1 MKIRSRLL
9 ALVAVSMTGLL
20 VTVGVMSWMLNDLRI
35 GGQLYNQIINDKD
48 LLADILP
55 PPEYIIEAELTLY
68 QLGNTANPSKQSQLW
83 QTLDRLQSDYQQ
95 REDFW
100 KTQSLSPEIMKAL
113 QASQNYGHQFFQKLT
128 LLKQVGISSTEG
140 GKLIAELHQLYDSH
154 RTEID
159 QLVKLS
165 NDHFNALSAESD
177 SILNSHLTLM
187 VFILLTV
194 IALVLWVGISTL
206 GQVTKPVDQLV
217 KFVQG
222 VIQSGDFNRRSQLKD
237 DDEISEI
244 AQILDQLLVS
254 LNQVMS
260 ETNKVVGAIANADF
274 SQRMTG
280 HYVGDLDKLKQG
292 VNQSANS
299 VSFMMGELEKVMNGL
314 NAGKFDTRMDS
325 KVPAAF
331 RQLVETALNNISGI
345 ISDINTAV
353 DQMNKGNFDAKVKAQ
368 AQGDLL
374 TMKNNFNQSLDEIS
388 RIIKSIVL
396 VVEAQAQGDLT
407 AELPDGLYQGAFHN
421 LKNAMNYSA
430 DKVKSSVVEVIQV
443 SNIVNDAA
451 GQVSQGSADLSGR
464 VQEQAAALEQT
475 SATMNEMTAAIQ
487 TNTANAKRVSELA
500 MQVQNQAGAGVSVM
514 QETITA
520 MQAIKASSSKIA
532 DIVTIIDGIA
542 FQTNLLALNAAV
554 EAARAG
560 DHGRGFAVVA
570 GEVRALAQKS
580 AEAAKDIKDL
590 ITDSVHRIET
600 GTHLADKS
608 GEMLSGITGSI
619 EQVTKM
625 IEEIST
631 ASHEQSVGIG
641 QVHQAISS
649 IDRVTQENAALVEET
664 SAAAES
670 LSSEAHRLQENM
682 AFFKTGVSSQSSPR
696 PNLHKPASSVPKRVS
711 ASLPAPKSTSGSPS
725 NEWTDF

>member
-9 ALVAVSMTGLL
+9 TLVTVSMTGLL
-20 VTVGVMSWMLNDLRI
+20 VTAGMMSWMLNDLRI

-68 QLGNTANPSKQSQLW
+68 QLSDTANATKQARYW
-83 QTLDRLQSDYQQ
+83 QTMDRLQSEYQQ

-100 KTQSLSPEIMKAL
+100 KTQPLSKEISTAL
-113 QASQNYGHQFFQKLT
+113 QASQNYGHQFFQKLAQ
-128 LLKQVGISSTEG
+128 LKQVGIATPEG
-140 GKLIAELHQLYDSH
+140 GKLIAELHQLYDAH
-154 RTEID
+154 RAEID

-165 NDHFNALSAESD
+165 NDHFNALSVKSD
-177 SILNSHLTLM
+177 GILSSHITLII
-187 VFILLTV
+187 FILLSIIT
-194 IALVLWVGISTL
+194 LVLWVGISTL
-206 GQVTKPVDQLV
+206 ARVTKPVDHLV

-222 VIQSGDFNRRSQLKD
+222 VIQSGDFNRRSQLTD

-244 AQILDQLLVS
+244 AQTMDQLLIS
-254 LNQVMS
+254 LNQVMT
-260 ETNKVVGAIANADF
+260 ETNKVIGAIANADF

-280 HYVGDLDKLKQG
+280 HYVGDFDKLKQG

-299 VSFMMGELEKVMNGL
+299 VSFMIGELEKVMNGL
-314 NAGKFDTRMDS
+314 NAGKFDIRMDN
-325 KVPAAF
+325 KVPTAF

-345 ISDINTAV
+345 IGDINTAV
-353 DQMNKGNFDAKVKAQ
+353 DQMNKGNFDAKVKAE

-374 TMKNNFNQSLDEIS
+374 VMKNNFNQSLDEIS
-388 RIIKSIVL
+388 RIIKSIVM

-407 AELPDGLYQGAFHN
+407 TELPDGIYQGTFHH

-451 GQVSQGSADLSGR
+451 SQVSQGSEDLSRR

-475 SATMNEMTAAIQ
+475 SSTMHEMTSAIQ
-487 TNTANAKRVSELA
+487 TNTANARRVSELA
-500 MQVQNQAGAGVSVM
+500 SQVQHQTNEGVSVM

-560 DHGRGFAVVA
+560 EHGRGFAVVA

-641 QVHQAISS
+641 QVHQAISN

-670 LSSEAHRLQENM
+670 LSTEAHRLQENM
-682 AFFKTGVSSQSSPR
+682 AFFKTGASMRTPTR
-696 PNLHKPASSVPKRVS
+696 TNTHTPAPAPKRIS
-711 ASLPAPKSTSGSPS
+711 ASLPAPSSIGVSKS
-725 NEWTDF
+725 NEWSDF

>member
-1 MKIRSRLL
+1 
-9 ALVAVSMTGLL
+9 
-20 VTVGVMSWMLNDLRI
+20 
-35 GGQLYNQIINDKD
+35 
-48 LLADILP
+48 
-55 PPEYIIEAELTLY
+55 
-68 QLGNTANPSKQSQLW
+68 
-83 QTLDRLQSDYQQ
+83 
-95 REDFW
+95 
-100 KTQSLSPEIMKAL
+100 
-113 QASQNYGHQFFQKLT
+113 
-128 LLKQVGISSTEG
+128 
-140 GKLIAELHQLYDSH
+140 
-154 RTEID
+154 
-159 QLVKLS
+159 
-165 NDHFNALSAESD
+165 
-177 SILNSHLTLM
+177 
-187 VFILLTV
+187 
-194 IALVLWVGISTL
+194 
-206 GQVTKPVDQLV
+206 
-217 KFVQG
+217 
-222 VIQSGDFNRRSQLKD
+222 
-237 DDEISEI
+237 
-244 AQILDQLLVS
+244 
-254 LNQVMS
+254 
-260 ETNKVVGAIANADF
+260 
-274 SQRMTG
+274 
-280 HYVGDLDKLKQG
+280 
-292 VNQSANS
+292 
-299 VSFMMGELEKVMNGL
+299 
-314 NAGKFDTRMDS
+314 
-325 KVPAAF
+325 
-331 RQLVETALNNISGI
+331 LVETALNNISGI
-345 ISDINTAV
+345 IGDINTAV
-353 DQMNKGNFDAKVKAQ
+353 DQMNKGNFDAKVKAE

-374 TMKNNFNQSLDEIS
+374 VMKNNFNQSLDEIS
-388 RIIKSIVL
+388 RIIKSIVM

-407 AELPDGLYQGAFHN
+407 TELPDGIYQGTFHH

-451 GQVSQGSADLSGR
+451 SQVSQGSEDLSRR

-475 SATMNEMTAAIQ
+475 SSTMHEMTSAIQ
-487 TNTANAKRVSELA
+487 TNTANARRVSELA
-500 MQVQNQAGAGVSVM
+500 SQVQHQTNEGVSVM

-560 DHGRGFAVVA
+560 EHGRGFAVVA

-641 QVHQAISS
+641 QVHQAISN

-670 LSSEAHRLQENM
+670 LSTEAHRLQENM
-682 AFFKTGVSSQSSPR
+682 AFFKTGASMRTPTR
-696 PNLHKPASSVPKRVS
+696 TNTHTPAPAPKRIS
-711 ASLPAPKSTSGSPS
+711 ASLPAPSSIGVSKS
-725 NEWTDF
+725 NEWSDF